1 MLKDEDEIRRLAL
14 RIVAES
20 PDIDLDECIRLLTF
34 FSFVWTVICVEQ
46 AVHAVS
52 VPGIREAVYSVVAR
66 HNTPAYKILGYFCEL
81 DNAEELTTSERDS
94 LKALYPERRTDFVGR
109 VLSLR
114 TQNYLNTHRSRPE
127 IAQSIC
133 SILEIPYTPR
143 RALGLPPGRR

>member
-1 MLKDEDEIRRLAL
+1 M
-14 RIVAES
+14 
-20 PDIDLDECIRLLTF
+20 
-34 FSFVWTVICVEQ
+34 WTVVCVEQ
-46 AVHAVS
+46 AVRAVS
-52 VPGIREAVYSVVAR
+52 VPGIREAVNSVVAR
-66 HNTPAYKILGYFCEL
+66 HSTPAYKILGYFCEL

-133 SILEIPYTPR
+133 SILGIQYTPR